1 MYTNRSK
8 DLEMR
13 KNLLIV
19 HLFKRDAFGFIFRRA
34 SSLGSDQISSSDII
48 WIMVFAD
55 HVWITSLIHSFIKDQ
70 PTTIQLVANSAHPL
84 GRLAGNRPR
93 FA

>member
-13 KNLLIV
+13 KNFLKV

-34 SSLGSDQISSSDII
+34 SSLGSDQISSSDRIL
-48 WIMVFAD
+48 IMVFAD
-55 HVWITSLIHSFIKDQ
+55 HVWIHLSFTCSSKTSLLPYSLLLTALIL
-70 PTTIQLVANSAHPL
+70 LVD
-84 GRLAGNRPR
+84 
-93 FA
+93 